1 MTTDA
6 CLRFRDNFWADDGR
20 GFSVLNNKLAS
31 SIECTKELAE
41 MLSVR
46 ACFEEEYAK
55 SMANMLKACCNKHD
69 SGSVRIAGERIT
81 HLSNVIVNS
90 HSQLAFK
97 IRTDIEPPVLAFR
110 QVQKR
115 LKKTAEAEFEKFTKA
130 LDKNM
135 ANVQKASNIYAAK
148 CRELIQANEK
158 ASNNGGKDRTQD
170 KAVHCRIEMEQAE
183 AEYKAAIARL
193 DKMQDSWEE
202 KMREIADQ
210 IEKSEQDRIEI
221 TKQTLRSLTD
231 IQFELFAFAANRAM
245 DGMRRAVD
253 LIDPAADNDNF
264 VVSCRTGSEP
274 PARVKFQSYFS
285 AANNTDGNKTV
296 LLRVKSSEALRSP
309 SRAESAESLPL
320 TASDR
325 SNPAMEQQLAQLQVQ
340 NGQLLR
346 ELAELSEKSG
356 TLSRSNTSSLTFARR
371 AKQQV
376 LTMLNDATR
385 TKGRVYQHRSANDIR
400 TIFGETTT
408 KGRERRESEDYVEEF
423 AFPNTPA
430 PSPAAHTGM
439 LRASSTGVL
448 TNVRQTSNESMLQ
461 TIFPKEGEGMPPAT
475 LVKVNPLVDQQI
487 EECVQRNGGQDGDS
501 AEGTFLPASA
511 FTPLLAVDVMHGL
524 GLQQHDDAEPVTKSQ
539 EDSSSSARPLVSPL
553 PNLRSV
559 SIRRPNIRPLSVSG
573 KIAGTAR
580 SASSIAPL
588 EMGVEVSLL
597 GAFDHEIA
605 RHSRTPSQNT
615 AASDLDFPRH
625 VRTSSQQSG
634 ASDLD
639 IQRHTRTPSQLTGS
653 DIEVSKHTRTP
664 SQNSRHSIDV
674 PTSPSSSTA
683 RSVPWIAPTTVRQH
697 APTPPYLL
705 LSAPVEG
712 SHAPLPYTF
721 QRAGPS
727 SAPIP
732 SSTPLLPPS
741 SSPPQQLPAAPLPL
755 IPKLTTDQIKHAS
768 HLFLY
773 DDILSIWTRRWCV
786 AEGGL
791 LWVFDQQDQAQS
803 DSKPRSTINLKKAEV
818 VSAEAGTEPLEGKE
832 YVFTVLTSDPK
843 RKLVLKAENQEDL
856 RKWMEAVDGFQ

>member
-20 GFSVLNNKLAS
+20 GFSVLNSKLAS

-55 SMANMLKACCNKHD
+55 SMANMLKAYCNKYD

-97 IRTDIEPPVLAFR
+97 IRTDIEPPILTFR

-115 LKKTAEAEFEKFTKA
+115 LKKTAEAEFEKFSKA

-135 ANVQKASNIYAAK
+135 ANVQKASNLYAVK
-148 CRELIQANEK
+148 CREMIQANEK
-158 ASNNGGKDRTQD
+158 ASSNGGKDRAQD

-210 IEKSEQDRIEI
+210 IEKSEEDRIEI

-264 VVSCRTGSEP
+264 VVSSRTGSEP

-296 LLRVKSSEALRSP
+296 LLRVRSSEALRSP
-309 SRAESAESLPL
+309 SRAESTESLPL
-320 TASDR
+320 SASDR
-325 SNPAMEQQLAQLQVQ
+325 SHPAMEQQLAQLQVQ

-346 ELAELSEKSG
+346 ELAELSEKSA
-356 TLSRSNTSSLTFARR
+356 TLPRFNQPSLTFARR

-385 TKGRVYQHRSANDIR
+385 TKGRVYQHRSASDIS
-400 TIFGETTT
+400 TIFGEATAM
-408 KGRERRESEDYVEEF
+408 GHERSDSEDYVEEL
-423 AFPNTPA
+423 AFPNTPT
-430 PSPAAHTGM
+430 PSPATHTGM

-448 TNVRQTSNESMLQ
+448 ANVRQTSNDSMLQ
-461 TIFPKEGEGMPPAT
+461 TIFPREGEGMPPAT
-475 LVKVNPLVDQQI
+475 LVKANALVDQ
-487 EECVQRNGGQDGDS
+487 EVEDGVQRNGDQDGDS
-501 AEGTFLPASA
+501 AEGTFLPPSA
-511 FTPLLAVDVMHGL
+511 FRPLLAIDVIHGL
-524 GLQQHDDAEPVTKSQ
+524 GLHHHDDADLRTKAQ
-539 EDSSSSARPLVSPL
+539 EDGSSPARPLISPL

-559 SIRRPNIRPLSVSG
+559 SIRRPNKRPLSLSG

-580 SASSIAPL
+580 SSNAIAPL
-588 EMGVEVSLL
+588 EMGVEASLF
-597 GAFDHEIA
+597 GAFDPEVP

-615 AASDLDFPRH
+615 AASDLDLPRH
-625 VRTSSQQSG
+625 LRTSSQQSG

-664 SQNSRHSIDV
+664 SQNSRQSIDV
-674 PTSPSSSTA
+674 PTSPSSSAA
-683 RSVPWIAPTTVRQH
+683 RSVPWIAPPVVRPQ

-705 LSAPVEG
+705 LSAPIEG
-712 SHAPLPYTF
+712 SHSPLTYTC
-721 QRAGPS
+721 QRAGPT

-755 IPKLTTDQIKHAS
+755 IPKLTTDQIKCAS

-803 DSKPRSTINLKKAEV
+803 DSKPRSTINLRKAEV
-818 VSAEAGTEPLEGKE
+818 VSAEAGTEGQEGTE
-832 YVFTVLTSDPK
+832 YVFTILTSDPK
-843 RKLVLKAENQEDL
+843 RKLVLKAENKEDL
-856 RKWMEAVDGFQ
+856 R